1 MSGSNR
7 SFAHLASYVTIT
19 YTHVYK
25 MYIKV
30 FHVSNALIERLQLTS
45 HVLRNHFRMAKSA
58 RRRSV
63 EDTEMVNSCCA
74 HNCTARDTKETREAG
89 ITFYRIPAKEPKRTL
104 WLNAIGRKNFN
115 PKPHTVICSQHF
127 VGGEYKAAVV

>member
-1 MSGSNR
+1 M
-7 SFAHLASYVTIT
+7 
-19 YTHVYK
+19 
-25 MYIKV
+25 
-30 FHVSNALIERLQLTS
+30 SNALIERLQLTS
-45 HVLRNHFRMAKSA
+45 HVLRNHFRMA
-58 RRRSV
+58 
-63 EDTEMVNSCCA
+63 
-74 HNCTARDTKETREAG
+74 REAG